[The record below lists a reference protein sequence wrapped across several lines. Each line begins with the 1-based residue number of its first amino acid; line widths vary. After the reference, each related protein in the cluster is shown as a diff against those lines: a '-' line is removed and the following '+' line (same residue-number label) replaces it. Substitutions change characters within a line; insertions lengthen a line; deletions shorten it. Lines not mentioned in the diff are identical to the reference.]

1 MTRKPLIESS
11 KIEVA
16 KKGNLWEAV
25 LITPGQGS
33 SGFYSESVLAEYGPA
48 AFATSRRKNFF
59 THPEKATDQRD
70 PRDQW
75 GFIPENVRY
84 EPGRGLIGE
93 IEVLPHWKE
102 VVEALAEAGQADL
115 SIWMMGESD
124 DEGNVTS
131 LIPDIANGVDMVA
144 FPGREGSALTKKMY
158 ESARAASPKPPA
170 ASADRKTQK
179 EGMNVELEKAIAD
192 LSAKFDASI
201 AESKAALKVAE
212 DAKIKAEA
220 DAKAALDAIA
230 DKVKEALGTYK
241 EKASAIEAAELL
253 PEQSEPLLEAA
264 SNGEDITARLAEAVK
279 VATAFKTLAETS
291 GGFARAGES
300 ATGDASASLPK
311 GW

>member
-1 MTRKPLIESS
+1 MTQKLLRESAS
-11 KIEVA
+11 TLA
-16 KKGNLWEAV
+16 KSGKRWKGILAQA
-25 LITPGQGS
+25 GQGS
-33 SGFYSESVLAEYGPA
+33 SGFYTEEVLREYGPKA
-48 AFATSRRKNFF
+48 LAPGAHAYVD
-59 THPEKATDQRD
+59 HPTEANPTRSPKD
-70 PRDQW
+70 
-75 GFIPENVRY
+75 
-84 EPGRGLIGE
+84 LIGFYPDGAVYEEGVGLVGELE
-93 IEVLPHWKE
+93 IFPHWADF
-102 VVEALAEAGQADL
+102 VEAVAPHTGL
-115 SIWMMGESD
+115 SIYMMGESD

-131 LIPDIANGVDMVA
+131 LLPDPQNSVDLVSYA
-144 FPGREGSALTKKMY
+144 GLKNSGLVEKLY

-220 DAKAALDAIA
+220 DAKAALDAI
-230 DKVKEALGTYK
+230 DEKVKEALGTYK
-241 EKASAIEAAELL
+241 EKATAIEAAELL

-279 VATAFKTLAETS
+279 VATAFKQIAETS